1 MLQRTKQPF
10 ALFQRPGGTIW
21 SVRFSA
27 GGRQVRKSLETENY
41 EEAHHKAYQI
51 WSEANYRVKNGF
63 TAVVRPF
70 SEVAEEFIK
79 LVIAESERNDRSEYH
94 PRDWPPVIRR

>member
-1 MLQRTKQPF
+1 MGPYGWS
-10 ALFQRPGGTIW
+10 AFQL
-21 SVRFSA
+21 VA
-27 GGRQVRKSLETENY
+27 GRYESLETENF

-63 TAVVRPF
+63 TAVVRSF
-70 SEVAEEFIK
+70 SEVAEGFIK

-94 PRDWPPVIRR
+94 PCDLSPVISVTL

>member
-1 MLQRTKQPF
+1 MLQRAKQPKQPF
-10 ALFQRPGGTIW
+10 TLFQRGGTTW

-27 GGRQVRKSLETENY
+27 GGKQVRKSLETNNY
-41 EEAHHKAYQI
+41 DEAHHRAYQI

-63 TAVVRPF
+63 TAVERSF

-79 LVIAESERNDRSEYH
+79 LVIAESERDDRSQ
-94 PRDWPPVIRR
+94 